1 MAFNIMCSGCSEGG
15 TDGCGAPVSG
25 LQLQRSYFF
34 GWLVLGQENFLWE
47 YCNVWPLLVVNLSSQ
62 IRTGTLKK
70 KKAAFPAVHACLN

>member
-1 MAFNIMCSGCSEGG
+1 MGAVIVAGG

-25 LQLQRSYFF
+25 LQLQRNYFF

-62 IRTGTLKK
+62 ICTGTLKK
-70 KKAAFPAVHACLN
+70 KKAAFCTERHFVQHMHV